1 MQLTLLK
8 CTNFWNSVSYHSLYR
23 KEQIVNSP
31 ISMVQDGG
39 VEGHVFISSCE
50 STEIKSIFKCHLLKL
65 NENPFHKNI

>member
-1 MQLTLLK
+1 MQLTFPK
-8 CTNFWNSVSYHSLYR
+8 RTNFWNSVSYHSLFI

-31 ISMVQDGG
+31 ISIVQDGG

-50 STEIKSIFKCHLLKL
+50 STEIKSIFKCRVLKV